1 MLLQLQN
8 IHKHFDKKATV
19 CGVDLTVKKGECV
32 GLVGES
38 GSGKTT
44 LAKCILGLEEITSG
58 KLLLEGRPLQRKRNR
73 IERSR
78 IQAVFQNPSASMN
91 PRKKI
96 MDTLMEPYDTLKMK
110 EISFLHNTTRI
121 DTAKHLL
128 EMVGVPD
135 YYLQKYPHELSG
147 GQKQRVMIAKA
158 ISTQPDLIVFDEPT
172 ASLDVTTQAKI
183 LNLLKDL
190 KENLSISYLFISHDL
205 AAVRFMS
212 ERIYIMKE
220 GRIMDEATKENL
232 FSKELQPYTKQL
244 LSAFG
249 DERSERLL

>member
-1 MLLQLQN
+1 MLLQLDNVQKYFN
-8 IHKHFDKKATV
+8 KKATV
-19 CGVDLTVKKGECV
+19 CEVDLIVKKGECV

-58 KLLLEGRPLQRKRNR
+58 QLLLEGRPLQRKRDR
-73 IERSR
+73 TERSR

-91 PRKKI
+91 PRRKI
-96 MDTLMEPYDTLKMK
+96 IDTLMEPYDALKLK

-121 DTAKHLL
+121 EKAKQLL
-128 EMVGVPD
+128 EMVGVPAD
-135 YYLQKYPHELSG
+135 YLPKYPHQLSG

-190 KENLSISYLFISHDL
+190 KENLSMSYLFISHDL

-220 GRIMDEATKENL
+220 GRIIDEATKENL
-232 FSKELQPYTKQL
+232 FLKELQPYTKQL
-244 LSAFG
+244 ISAFG